1 MVYWEKKACYDLL
14 DFKPLA
20 RTKASRGAAYA
31 DAIGA
36 FDIETT
42 RLVEIEQSIMYIW
55 QFCIDFPDGHDVV
68 IMGRTWAEWQH
79 CLFAVKARLN
89 GLRLQC
95 FIQNA
100 SYEFQFLS
108 GIYPFKDSE
117 VFILE
122 GRSILYF
129 NMYRAFEFRCS
140 YKLFNMSLAEATAK
154 YCPDYHKKEGADFG
168 YEARRFA
175 DTPLTRKQLLYCLY
189 DVWGL
194 CKAVRALMALF
205 KDDSYT
211 LPYTATGFVRREA
224 KEAMQEYYPV
234 LISSWPD
241 YEVFKLLRA
250 AFRGGNT
257 HASRFMAGDII
268 ENVKSRDISSSYP
281 TQECMELYPKTPF
294 KKRDLTSETG
304 IEYYMKAG
312 AACLIH
318 AELRLVELRD
328 RFEAIPYLALAK
340 CVTWPDMPSLDN
352 GRILSCTR
360 CEVVITDIDYQII
373 CRQYCFSMTVLDLYT
388 SWYDKLPLPLRD
400 LNRKYY
406 KDKTELKGVAG
417 QGLYYMKAKNLLN
430 AIYGDFVMNPLRLRI
445 LYAGGEFKTDDSKP
459 EADVLEGAGKHPY
472 KLYQWGVWVTAHARA
487 QLQAG
492 LDLVGSDNVVYCDT
506 DSVKYIGDCDW
517 TAYNDQRR
525 DRAIQEGC
533 FADDKNGHRYYM
545 GTFDEDES
553 YKFFRTWGA
562 KKYAYSETGEDVH
575 ITVAGVPKSS
585 GAEELKRKGGLEV
598 FKPGF
603 VFSDIN
609 KLEAVYNDE
618 NMGKRV
624 IDGRK
629 LNITKN
635 IVLRPTTY
643 SLSITDEYS
652 ALLDNS
658 VEMLALY
665 GKI

>member
-1 MVYWEKKACYDLL
+1 MVFWEKKARYDLL
-14 DFKPLA
+14 EFKPLA

-55 QFCIDFPDGHDVV
+55 QFCIDFPDGHDFVV
-68 IMGRTWAEWQH
+68 MGRTWAEFQH

-95 FIQNA
+95 FIHNA

-108 GIYPFKDSE
+108 GIYPFKDHE

-129 NMYRAFEFRCS
+129 KMYRAFEFRCS

-154 YCPDYHKKEGADFG
+154 YCPSYHKKEGAGFG
-168 YEARRFA
+168 YEERRFA

-205 KDDSYT
+205 KDDSYS

-234 LISSWPD
+234 LKASWPD

-257 HASRFMAGDII
+257 HASRFMAGDLI

-281 TQECMELYPKTPF
+281 TQECMELYPMTPF

-340 CVTWPDMPSLDN
+340 CVTWPDRPSLDN

-406 KDKTELKGVAG
+406 KDKTELKGVSG

-430 AIYGDFVMNPLRLRI
+430 AIY
-445 LYAGGEFKTDDSKP
+445 
-459 EADVLEGAGKHPY
+459 
-472 KLYQWGVWVTAHARA
+472 
-487 QLQAG
+487 
-492 LDLVGSDNVVYCDT
+492 
-506 DSVKYIGDCDW
+506 
-517 TAYNDQRR
+517 
-525 DRAIQEGC
+525 
-533 FADDKNGHRYYM
+533 
-545 GTFDEDES
+545 
-553 YKFFRTWGA
+553 
-562 KKYAYSETGEDVH
+562 
-575 ITVAGVPKSS
+575 
-585 GAEELKRKGGLEV
+585 
-598 FKPGF
+598 
-603 VFSDIN
+603 
-609 KLEAVYNDE
+609 
-618 NMGKRV
+618 
-624 IDGRK
+624 
-629 LNITKN
+629 
-635 IVLRPTTY
+635 
-643 SLSITDEYS
+643 
-652 ALLDNS
+652 
-658 VEMLALY
+658 
-665 GKI
+665 